1 MIPEEAF
8 REALAN
14 AIVHREWD
22 VHAHISISMFD
33 DKVEIVSVGG
43 LPNGVDEDKYLDGQ
57 LSVLRNPIVANVFH
71 RLDLI
76 EKFGTGIRRIKEAYH
91 DSSTKPKFKIFENS
105 ITVILPCLSDEL
117 DLSKDEMIV
126 YETLSQSI
134 KKSISEIMKEK
145 DIVFGKS
152 KVKEI
157 LKSMAE
163 KGVVCIEG
171 EGRGTKYRRRN

>member
-1 MIPEEAF
+1 
-8 REALAN
+8 
-14 AIVHREWD
+14 
-22 VHAHISISMFD
+22 
-33 DKVEIVSVGG
+33 
-43 LPNGVDEDKYLDGQ
+43 
-57 LSVLRNPIVANVFH
+57 
-71 RLDLI
+71 
-76 EKFGTGIRRIKEAYH
+76 
-91 DSSTKPKFKIFENS
+91 
-105 ITVILPCLSDEL
+105 
-117 DLSKDEMIV
+117 MIV

-157 LKSMAE
+157 LKSMVE